1 MTALR
6 AAGWTGLALG
16 AWAVD
21 FAVMYALVTFACP
34 WPALGWIAT
43 AACAAG
49 ALTALRGALR
59 PGPASGDS
67 SEAMETSRLGRDVAV
82 LTAVLSLIAILWL
95 GIAVLSPP
103 TCGPAVRALMPAATE
118 TMTRTD
124 LHRETPRRDLLDPRL
139 KGG

>member
-1 MTALR
+1 VTALR
-6 AAGWTGLALG
+6 AAGWTVLALG

-59 PGPASGDS
+59 AGPASGDS
-67 SEAMETSRLGRDVAV
+67 GEAIETSRLGRDVAV
-82 LTAVLSLIAILWL
+82 LTAALSLIAILWL

-103 TCGPAVRALMPAATE
+103 TCGPAVRALMPVATE
-118 TMTRTD
+118 TTTRTD
-124 LHRETPRRDLLDPRL
+124 LHRETPCATCSIH
-139 KGG
+139 G